1 MTSREERE
9 SAGRFALLRKLG
21 TGAFATVYEASDT
34 LGGAGRDGLV
44 AVKVLAEHV
53 AERHDLR
60 RRFAEEV
67 RILRTAD
74 SRHLVKV
81 VDADL
86 DADRP
91 YYAMTLANGGTLQ
104 NLLADG
110 APLPVERVVEVVD
123 QVSKGVQALH
133 RVMAV
138 HRDLKPANVLVHH
151 ERDGSDRYLVSDL
164 GLAKEWAESS
174 GFTVSAGTPGYR
186 SPEQRRHEAKDIDA
200 RTDVYGLGAIA
211 FHMLTGQAPDE
222 YERLAPSRLR
232 PELPAAADEVVM
244 RALEPE
250 RDRRWPSAPAFS
262 EALTAAIHGDRG
274 NGPSQAAGGTVDGTV
289 GGTTPSAVDGD
300 GAAGSAAAGGSGASG
315 GGRKRVWLYGGAG
328 ALLLAVIA
336 AVFLLPRSTT
346 PDPTTAYLRAGT
358 DIPRQDHQAIVTA
371 GTWCQVEGLSPALVA
386 AMLKA
391 ESGFDPAL
399 ADDAMTEYG
408 IARWTPRVLMAYL
421 PPEEQNEAAAK
432 EVAFDPDRAIT
443 AMGALMCAW
452 GDKVEQVPG
461 DPSLKLAAVY
471 RTSADTLIEEKGI
484 PERLTGYVSKVA
496 RYLADYRP

>member
-9 SAGRFALLRKLG
+9 SAGRFALLRRLG
-21 TGAFATVYEASDT
+21 AGAFATVYEASDT
-34 LGGAGRDGLV
+34 LGGAGREDLV

-110 APLPVERVVEVVD
+110 TPLPVERVVEVVD
-123 QVSKGVQALH
+123 QVAKGVQALH

-200 RTDVYGLGAIA
+200 RTDVYGLGAIT

-232 PELPAAADEVVM
+232 PGLPRAADEVVL
-244 RALEPE
+244 RALEQE
-250 RDRRWPSAPAFS
+250 RERRWPSAPAFS
-262 EALTAAIHGDRG
+262 AALTAAITGDRASA
-274 NGPSQAAGGTVDGTV
+274 GPV
-289 GGTTPSAVDGD
+289 GGA
-300 GAAGSAAAGGSGASG
+300 GAADVGEDMGAAVAGAGGS
-315 GGRKRVWLYGGAG
+315 GRKRVWLYGGAG
-328 ALLLAVIA
+328 AVLLAVIA
-336 AVFLLPRSTT
+336 AAIILVTRSAT
-346 PDPTTAYLRAGT
+346 PDPATAYLRAGT
-358 DIPRQDHQAIVTA
+358 DIPRQYHQAIVTA

-399 ADDAMTEYG
+399 VDDAMTEYG

-421 PPEEQNEAAAK
+421 PPEEQHESAAK

-452 GDKVEQVPG
+452 GGQVEQVPG

-484 PERLTGYVSKVA
+484 PERLTGYISKVA